1 MSAICKGDCLQPGRW
16 SSSHVG
22 ANCIRAQG
30 CSVLALAH
38 VYVVCTCRSGAIAQP
53 HHHASKATA
62 LSLALHM
69 AERAA
74 SGKAGMHS
82 QGCSAPSIA
91 QMQGSRGRN
100 PPMHIL
106 LLSGES
112 SRKVGNQASSLS
124 PPRCVRNALFILTF
138 GISEAW
144 LLQLVHVNR
153 CSTMELAVKACEA
166 PLARMQAEPGSQR
179 ERSSSA
185 RSADGSVEEEA
196 ALAHIGD
203 WAARLGAIVD
213 VVATAGNPPN
223 VKHLLQVAQRTGGTV
238 MCCGRS

>member
-1 MSAICKGDCLQPGRW
+1 MVIKPCGSELHQSTGVQCTL
-16 SSSHVG
+16 
-22 ANCIRAQG
+22 
-30 CSVLALAH
+30 LAH
-38 VYVVCTCRSGAIAQP
+38 VYVICTCRSGASAQP

-62 LSLALHM
+62 LFLALHM
-69 AERAA
+69 AECAA
-74 SGKAGMHS
+74 FGKVGMHS
-82 QGCSAPSIA
+82 QGCSAPSTA
-91 QMQGSRGRN
+91 QMQGSKGRN

-112 SRKVGNQASSLS
+112 SRKVRYQISSLS
-124 PPRCVRNALFILTF
+124 PPRCVRNAFCFLAS
-138 GISEAW
+138 GITGAW

-153 CSTMELAVKACEA
+153 CSTLDLAGKACEA
-166 PLARMQAEPGSQR
+166 PFACMQAQSGSQR

-196 ALAHIGD
+196 TLAYIGA

-213 VVATAGNPPN
+213 VVATVGNPPSA
-223 VKHLLQVAQRTGGTV
+223 KHLLQLAQRTGGTV

>member
-1 MSAICKGDCLQPGRW
+1 MSYGFASAICKGDCLQSGRW

-38 VYVVCTCRSGAIAQP
+38 VYVVCTCRSGASAQP

-91 QMQGSRGRN
+91 QMQGSKGRT

-112 SRKVGNQASSLS
+112 SRKVKSQASSLS
-124 PPRCVRNALFILTF
+124 PLRCVRNALFLP
-138 GISEAW
+138 SAE
-144 LLQLVHVNR
+144 LRHCC
-153 CSTMELAVKACEA
+153 CSLCMFEQMLHSGV
-166 PLARMQAEPGSQR
+166 GSK
-179 ERSSSA
+179 
-185 RSADGSVEEEA
+185 G
-196 ALAHIGD
+196 
-203 WAARLGAIVD
+203 
-213 VVATAGNPPN
+213 
-223 VKHLLQVAQRTGGTV
+223 
-238 MCCGRS
+238 M